1 MHLQACA
8 EYKATRDAITPQL
21 VALMYA
27 EQPFIKERQHML
39 VPVQHNPSDIKH
51 GPGAR
56 ITYEY
61 VEPFAIVKVC
71 LHGFLLCCN
80 ALLVAINKTQQ

>member
-1 MHLQACA
+1 
-8 EYKATRDAITPQL
+8 
-21 VALMYA
+21 
-27 EQPFIKERQHML
+27 ML